1 MKYIHT
7 FKNFLNEGKK
17 SITIKKLSDPTEQ
30 LDEDLQKMANDIESL
45 IESINNE
52 FYSKKFRRTCL
63 ADVLNLSELLQ
74 SKIEGK
80 TFKKSKPVMAD
91 DFRGFSNDDL
101 EERFE
106 DAADSIDVRIQP
118 MLAIESMDIKQEC
131 LTLME
136 QFIDKWDIMIEKEDK
151 KN

>member
-1 MKYIHT
+1 MKYIKT
-7 FKNFLNEGKK
+7 FESFLNDGKK

-52 FYSKKFRRTCL
+52 YYSKKFRRTCL

-80 TFKKSKPVMAD
+80 NFKKSQLASPD
-91 DFRGFSNDDL
+91 DFKGFSNDDL

-136 QFIDKWDIMIEKEDK
+136 QFIDKWDDLIKIEDE